1 MEVVPAAGVI
11 IISDD
16 GRILLVRRGHQPQV
30 GRWTVPGGRLEPGET
45 HEQAATREAFEETG
59 LRVRIEREALRVRL
73 PAGVDREFEVRDFI
87 ATVTGGTLMPG
98 DDAADARWF
107 TPEELDHVE
116 LTTNLLGYLRD
127 AGLAPDLRDVRAAP
141 GESD

>member
-16 GRILLVRRGHQPQV
+16 GQILLVRRGHQPQM

-45 HEQAATREAFEETG
+45 HEQAAAREAFEETG

-73 PAGVDREFEVRDFI
+73 PAGEGREFEVRDFI
-87 ATVTGGTLMPG
+87 ATVTGGALVPG

-107 TPEELDHVE
+107 TPEELDQVE

-127 AGLAPDLRDVRAAP
+127 AGVAPDLRDARVAP
-141 GESD
+141 ADSD